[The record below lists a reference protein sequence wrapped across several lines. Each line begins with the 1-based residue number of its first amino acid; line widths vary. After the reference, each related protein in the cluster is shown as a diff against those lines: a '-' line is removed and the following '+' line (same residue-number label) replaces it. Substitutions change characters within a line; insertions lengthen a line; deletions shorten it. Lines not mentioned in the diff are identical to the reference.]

1 MKSELKLAFQKEMA
15 AAKEQYDNTQYS
27 KSFYHL
33 ERAHILGQSFIIPHT
48 QSHWWMLKLGF
59 KRYNARKVLGQIARI
74 FASVIFSRI
83 WVPKGNTGGTNV
95 SPIKPMPIPADLA
108 EYLK

>member
-1 MKSELKLAFQKEMA
+1 MNHKLTLAFQQEMA
-15 AAKEQYDNTQYS
+15 AAKELYDNAQYS

-59 KRYNARKVLGQIARI
+59 KRYSVREVLGQIARI

>member
-1 MKSELKLAFQKEMA
+1 MKSELKLAFQKEIA
-15 AAKEQYDNTQYS
+15 AAKELYENAQYS
-27 KSFYHL
+27 RSFYHL

-59 KRYNARKVLGQIARI
+59 KKCSAREVLGQIARI
-74 FASVIFSRI
+74 LASFIFSRI